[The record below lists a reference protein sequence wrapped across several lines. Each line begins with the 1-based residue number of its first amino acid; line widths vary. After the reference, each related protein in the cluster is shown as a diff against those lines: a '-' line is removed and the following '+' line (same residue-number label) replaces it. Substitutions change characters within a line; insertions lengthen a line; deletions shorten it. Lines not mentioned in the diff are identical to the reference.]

1 MALVFLAGCEMNVKE
16 VTSRLRIGMT
26 KMEMDQCLKGQK
38 FLKEQVALI
47 YPNSTEEKTRAAVW
61 SGQEFKFVYP
71 EDLIAKRLTFNG
83 DVKVYSYLVKEKRKF
98 AVPISIEYLAI
109 FYNKRDGKV
118 IGWAQI
124 RTVGEASGW
133 NDKF

>member
-47 YPNSTEEKTRAAVW
+47 YPNSTEE
-61 SGQEFKFVYP
+61 SLE
-71 EDLIAKRLTFNG
+71 RLLRNSRSQRRRSS
-83 DVKVYSYLVKEKRKF
+83 DV
-98 AVPISIEYLAI
+98 
-109 FYNKRDGKV
+109 
-118 IGWAQI
+118 
-124 RTVGEASGW
+124 
-133 NDKF
+133 